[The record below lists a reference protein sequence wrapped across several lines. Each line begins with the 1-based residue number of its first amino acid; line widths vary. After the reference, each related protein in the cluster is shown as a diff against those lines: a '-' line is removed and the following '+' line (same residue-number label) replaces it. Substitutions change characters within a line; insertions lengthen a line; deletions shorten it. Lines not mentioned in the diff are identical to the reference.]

1 MPRYYPTLL
10 KRRIT
15 DMHGIDIVLCSTE
28 YSEQSMPQ
36 PQYHLNSAEEEEEEE
51 AEEEAGSQ

>member
-10 KRRIT
+10 KRKIT
-15 DMHGIDIVLCSTE
+15 DMHGIDICSTE

-36 PQYHLNSAEEEEEEE
+36 PQYHLKSAEEEEEEE
-51 AEEEAGSQ
+51 AGSQ